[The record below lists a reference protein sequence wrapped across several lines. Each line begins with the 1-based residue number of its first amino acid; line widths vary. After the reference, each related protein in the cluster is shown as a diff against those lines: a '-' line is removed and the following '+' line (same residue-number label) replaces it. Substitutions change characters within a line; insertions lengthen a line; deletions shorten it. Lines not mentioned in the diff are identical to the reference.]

1 MVLRS
6 APVARKFGSAK
17 ISLISTGKMKLS
29 LFSIFTLSYDRL
41 TKAHK
46 RAVSG
51 EEERAGKGSE
61 VTGKK
66 LKLSK

>member
-1 MVLRS
+1 MVLRI

-29 LFSIFTLSYDRL
+29 LFSNLKLSFNRL

-51 EEERAGKGSE
+51 EDGRAGRGSE
-61 VTGKK
+61 VTAKK
-66 LKLSK
+66 LKVSK